1 MRGERLVATVSNQ
14 DIREEPAFSMAS
26 RLPALSHSSLIPV
39 SSPSFCSNRTPE
51 VDIHIFDF
59 ESDFCDQIKR
69 NLISYSIWLMP
80 EGGIKDALQNKIMT
94 CCSDFGGSIFEPHVT
109 LIGSFLGDEKKLI
122 GKTRRISKKYNP
134 LKYYLMVWTILMN
147 FSDLCF

>member
-1 MRGERLVATVSNQ
+1 
-14 DIREEPAFSMAS
+14 
-26 RLPALSHSSLIPV
+26 
-39 SSPSFCSNRTPE
+39 
-51 VDIHIFDF
+51 
-59 ESDFCDQIKR
+59 
-69 NLISYSIWLMP
+69 MP

-147 FSDLCF
+147 FSDLYF